1 MVKYE
6 SSHRSLSLMVGL
18 IVFVFALMITLADV
32 HGMDR
37 FDFRSPGSG
46 QGGGQAAPNAPS
58 GCQNQNSDFD
68 DGDPIL
74 TPTPP
79 TTACPSVPE
88 PATLTL
94 LGMGAGVLFLRRR
107 KR

>member
-1 MVKYE
+1 MVSHE
-6 SSHRSLSLMVGL
+6 SPHRSLSLLVGL

-37 FDFRSPGSG
+37 FDFRAPGSG
-46 QGGGQAAPNAPS
+46 QNGGSSAPNAPS
-58 GCQNQNSDFD
+58 GCQNQHNALNA
-68 DGDPIL
+68 GDPAP
-74 TPTPP
+74 TPTPLI
-79 TTACPSVPE
+79 TAYPAVPE

-94 LGMGAGVLFLRRR
+94 LGLGAGALFLRRR